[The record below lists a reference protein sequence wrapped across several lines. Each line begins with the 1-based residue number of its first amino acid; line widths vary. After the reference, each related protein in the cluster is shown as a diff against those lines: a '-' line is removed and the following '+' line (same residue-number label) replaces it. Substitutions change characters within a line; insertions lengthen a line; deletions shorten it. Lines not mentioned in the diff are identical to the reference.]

1 MSEQLIQLILFILIY
16 IYNVCQLNYFN
27 KLLTTRFSSRMMI
40 IFLSLFLTLVSM
52 FLITYKIFIP
62 LTYFILSIVLYFS
75 LRLCFTDL
83 KSVIFIICINIVF
96 QLVLTRDIVIGV
108 SSLITNQSMY
118 TLVQDKG
125 NYMLSFCV
133 SRIIVLFILFNFN
146 KLLPLDIA
154 KKILMNI
161 PILKFTILVKGTLVI
176 LMLNSNYID
185 FYSANIKTT
194 TIPLLMNRGIIA
206 LCYYFL
212 LFTQIQQ
219 IKFKEVELNNKLIS
233 LQLEHQEELYKKRDH
248 YAEILRTYNHDFKS
262 VLTNVSY
269 FLDQGDIQKAKE
281 ILKTIDSDIKVI
293 ITENQSYSNRLIVD
307 VILNSLAEKCKQAN
321 IEFNAECLIPEHLS
335 LTDLSLS
342 RIFGNLANNAYEA
355 CIKQDQHDERKIT
368 FKSYIKDDFFIIYT
382 QNSFNGEII
391 IEHNRIRTTKQNKKQ
406 HGVGIESIKN
416 IVESANGIAL
426 FDVNEEKNMFRF
438 YIKIPLSH
446 E

>member
-1 MSEQLIQLILFILIY
+1 
-16 IYNVCQLNYFN
+16 
-27 KLLTTRFSSRMMI
+27 
-40 IFLSLFLTLVSM
+40 M

-62 LTYFILSIVLYFS
+62 LTYFILSIVLYLS
-75 LRLCFTDL
+75 LRLCFTEL

-96 QLVLTRDIVIGV
+96 QLVLTRDIVIGFL
-108 SSLITNQSMY
+108 SLITHQSMY
-118 TLVQDKG
+118 TLVQDQG

-133 SRIIVLFILFNFN
+133 SRIIVLFIMFNFN
-146 KLLPLDIA
+146 KLLPLDVA

-161 PILKFTILVKGTLVI
+161 PILRFTILIKGTLVI
-176 LMLNSNYID
+176 LMLNSNFID

-269 FLDQGDIQKAKE
+269 FLDQGDISKAQE

-293 ITENQSYSNRLIVD
+293 VTENQCYSNRLIVD
-307 VILNSLAEKCKQAN
+307 VILNSLSEKCKQAN

-368 FKSYIKDDFFIIYT
+368 FKSYIKDGVFT
-382 QNSFNGEII
+382 RNG
-391 IEHNRIRTTKQNKKQ
+391 
-406 HGVGIESIKN
+406 
-416 IVESANGIAL
+416 A
-426 FDVNEEKNMFRF
+426 
-438 YIKIPLSH
+438 
-446 E
+446 

>member
-1 MSEQLIQLILFILIY
+1 
-16 IYNVCQLNYFN
+16 
-27 KLLTTRFSSRMMI
+27 
-40 IFLSLFLTLVSM
+40 M

-146 KLLPLDIA
+146 KLLPLDVA

-161 PILKFTILVKGTLVI
+161 PILKFTILIKGTLVI

>member
-1 MSEQLIQLILFILIY
+1 
-16 IYNVCQLNYFN
+16 
-27 KLLTTRFSSRMMI
+27 
-40 IFLSLFLTLVSM
+40 M

-146 KLLPLDIA
+146 KLLPLDVA

-262 VLTNVSY
+262 VLTNISY
-269 FLDQGDIQKAKE
+269 FLDQGDIPKAQE

-293 ITENQSYSNRLIVD
+293 VTENQCYSNRLIVD
-307 VILNSLAEKCKQAN
+307 VILNSLSERCKQAN
-321 IEFNAECLIPEHLS
+321 IEFNAECSIPDHLS
-335 LTDLSLS
+335 LSDLSLS

-391 IEHNRIRTTKQNKKQ
+391 IEHNRIRTT
-406 HGVGIESIKN
+406 
-416 IVESANGIAL
+416 
-426 FDVNEEKNMFRF
+426 
-438 YIKIPLSH
+438 
-446 E
+446 

>member
-146 KLLPLDIA
+146 KLLPLDVA

-262 VLTNVSY
+262 VLTNISY
-269 FLDQGDIQKAKE
+269 FLDQGDIPKAQE

-307 VILNSLAEKCKQAN
+307 VILNYLAEKCKQAN

>member
-321 IEFNAECLIPEHLS
+321 IEFNAECLIPEHFS

-391 IEHNRIRTTKQNKKQ
+391 IEQNKIRTTKRNKKQ

>member
-1 MSEQLIQLILFILIY
+1 
-16 IYNVCQLNYFN
+16 
-27 KLLTTRFSSRMMI
+27 
-40 IFLSLFLTLVSM
+40 M

-62 LTYFILSIVLYFS
+62 LTYFILSIVLYLS
-75 LRLCFTDL
+75 LRLCFTEL

-96 QLVLTRDIVIGV
+96 QLVLTRDIVIGFL
-108 SSLITNQSMY
+108 SLITHQSMY
-118 TLVQDKG
+118 TLVQDQG

-133 SRIIVLFILFNFN
+133 SRIIVLFIMFNFN
-146 KLLPLDIA
+146 KLLPLDVA

-161 PILKFTILVKGTLVI
+161 PILRFTILIKGTLVI
-176 LMLNSNYID
+176 LMLNSNFID

-426 FDVNEEKNMFRF
+426 FDVNDQQNIFRF

>member
-1 MSEQLIQLILFILIY
+1 
-16 IYNVCQLNYFN
+16 
-27 KLLTTRFSSRMMI
+27 
-40 IFLSLFLTLVSM
+40 M

-146 KLLPLDIA
+146 KLLPLDVA

-161 PILKFTILVKGTLVI
+161 PILKFTILIKGTLVI
-176 LMLNSNYID
+176 LMLNSNFID

-426 FDVNEEKNMFRF
+426 FDVNDQQNIFRF

>member
-1 MSEQLIQLILFILIY
+1 
-16 IYNVCQLNYFN
+16 
-27 KLLTTRFSSRMMI
+27 
-40 IFLSLFLTLVSM
+40 M

-146 KLLPLDIA
+146 KLLPLDVA

-382 QNSFNGEII
+382 QNRFNGEII

>member
-1 MSEQLIQLILFILIY
+1 
-16 IYNVCQLNYFN
+16 
-27 KLLTTRFSSRMMI
+27 
-40 IFLSLFLTLVSM
+40 M

-146 KLLPLDIA
+146 KLLPLDVA

-269 FLDQGDIQKAKE
+269 FLDQGDIQTAKE

>member
-1 MSEQLIQLILFILIY
+1 
-16 IYNVCQLNYFN
+16 
-27 KLLTTRFSSRMMI
+27 
-40 IFLSLFLTLVSM
+40 M

-146 KLLPLDIA
+146 KLLPLDVA

-185 FYSANIKTT
+185 FYSANIKTA
-194 TIPLLMNRGIIA
+194 TIPLLMNRVIIGI
-206 LCYYFL
+206 CYYFL

-248 YAEILRTYNHDFKS
+248 YAEILRMYNHDFKS
-262 VLTNVSY
+262 VLTNISY
-269 FLDQGDIQKAKE
+269 FLDQGDIPKAQE

-293 ITENQSYSNRLIVD
+293 VTENQCYSNRLIVD
-307 VILNSLAEKCKQAN
+307 VILNSLSERCKQAN
-321 IEFNAECLIPEHLS
+321 IEFNAECSIPDHLS
-335 LTDLSLS
+335 LSDLSLS
-342 RIFGNLANNAYEA
+342 RIFGNLVNNAYEA
-355 CIKQDQHDERKIT
+355 CIRQDEQEMRKII
-368 FKSYIKDDFFIIYT
+368 FKSYIKDDFFILYT

-391 IEHNRIRTTKQNKKQ
+391 IEQNKIRTTKRNKKQ

>member
-146 KLLPLDIA
+146 KLLPLDVA

-194 TIPLLMNRGIIA
+194 TIPLLMNRVIIG

-248 YAEILRTYNHDFKS
+248 YAEILRMYNHDFKS
-262 VLTNVSY
+262 VLTNISY
-269 FLDQGDIQKAKE
+269 FLDQGDIPKAQE

-293 ITENQSYSNRLIVD
+293 VTENQCYSNRLIVD
-307 VILNSLAEKCKQAN
+307 VILKSLSERCKQAN
-321 IEFNAECLIPEHLS
+321 IEFNAECSIPDHLS
-335 LTDLSLS
+335 LSDLSLS

-355 CIKQDQHDERKIT
+355 CIRQDEQEMRKII
-368 FKSYIKDDFFIIYT
+368 FKSYIKDDFFILYT

-391 IEHNRIRTTKQNKKQ
+391 IEQNKIRTTKRNKKQ

>member
-146 KLLPLDIA
+146 KLLPLDVA

>member
-1 MSEQLIQLILFILIY
+1 
-16 IYNVCQLNYFN
+16 
-27 KLLTTRFSSRMMI
+27 
-40 IFLSLFLTLVSM
+40 M
-52 FLITYKIFIP
+52 FLITYMIFIP

>member
-1 MSEQLIQLILFILIY
+1 
-16 IYNVCQLNYFN
+16 
-27 KLLTTRFSSRMMI
+27 
-40 IFLSLFLTLVSM
+40 M

-146 KLLPLDIA
+146 KLLPLDVA

-248 YAEILRTYNHDFKS
+248 YAEILRMYNHDFKS

-391 IEHNRIRTTKQNKKQ
+391 IEQNKIRTTKRNKKQ

>member
-146 KLLPLDIA
+146 KLLPLDVA

-161 PILKFTILVKGTLVI
+161 PILKFTILIKGTLVI
-176 LMLNSNYID
+176 LMLNSNFID

-426 FDVNEEKNMFRF
+426 FDVNDQQNIFRF

>member
-96 QLVLTRDIVIGV
+96 QLVLTRDIVICV

-146 KLLPLDIA
+146 KLLPLDVA

-248 YAEILRTYNHDFKS
+248 YAEILRMYNHDFKS

>member
-40 IFLSLFLTLVSM
+40 TFLSLFLTLVSM

-146 KLLPLDIA
+146 KLLPLDVA

-194 TIPLLMNRGIIA
+194 TIPLLMNRVIIG

-248 YAEILRTYNHDFKS
+248 YAEILRMYNHDFKS
-262 VLTNVSY
+262 VLTNISY
-269 FLDQGDIQKAKE
+269 FLDQGDIPKAQE

-293 ITENQSYSNRLIVD
+293 VTENQCYSNRLIVD
-307 VILNSLAEKCKQAN
+307 VILK
-321 IEFNAECLIPEHLS
+321 
-335 LTDLSLS
+335 SLS
-342 RIFGNLANNAYEA
+342 E
-355 CIKQDQHDERKIT
+355 
-368 FKSYIKDDFFIIYT
+368 
-382 QNSFNGEII
+382 
-391 IEHNRIRTTKQNKKQ
+391 
-406 HGVGIESIKN
+406 
-416 IVESANGIAL
+416 
-426 FDVNEEKNMFRF
+426 NM
-438 YIKIPLSH
+438 
-446 E
+446 

>member
-1 MSEQLIQLILFILIY
+1 
-16 IYNVCQLNYFN
+16 
-27 KLLTTRFSSRMMI
+27 
-40 IFLSLFLTLVSM
+40 M

-391 IEHNRIRTTKQNKKQ
+391 IEHNRIRTTKRNKKQ

>member
-146 KLLPLDIA
+146 KLLPLDVA

-185 FYSANIKTT
+185 FYSANIKTA
-194 TIPLLMNRGIIA
+194 TIPLLMNRVIIG

-248 YAEILRTYNHDFKS
+248 YAEILRMYNHDFKS

>member
-1 MSEQLIQLILFILIY
+1 
-16 IYNVCQLNYFN
+16 
-27 KLLTTRFSSRMMI
+27 
-40 IFLSLFLTLVSM
+40 M

-133 SRIIVLFILFNFN
+133 SRIIALFILFNFN
-146 KLLPLDIA
+146 KLLPLDVA

-194 TIPLLMNRGIIA
+194 TIPLLMIRGIIA

-269 FLDQGDIQKAKE
+269 FLDQGDIQKAQE
-281 ILKTIDSDIKVI
+281 ILRTIDSDIKVI

-307 VILNSLAEKCKQAN
+307 AILNSLAEKCKQSN

-335 LTDLSLS
+335 LTELSLS

-355 CIKQDQHDERKIT
+355 CIKQDQHDERKII

-391 IEHNRIRTTKQNKKQ
+391 IQHNRIRTTKQNKKQ

-416 IVESANGIAL
+416 IVESANGMAL
-426 FDVNEEKNMFRF
+426 FDINEQKNMFRF

>member
-1 MSEQLIQLILFILIY
+1 
-16 IYNVCQLNYFN
+16 
-27 KLLTTRFSSRMMI
+27 
-40 IFLSLFLTLVSM
+40 M

-62 LTYFILSIVLYFS
+62 LTYFILSIVLYLS
-75 LRLCFTDL
+75 LRLCFTEL

-96 QLVLTRDIVIGV
+96 QLVLTRDIVIGFL
-108 SSLITNQSMY
+108 SLITHQSMY
-118 TLVQDKG
+118 TLVQDQG

-133 SRIIVLFILFNFN
+133 SRIIVLFIMFNFN
-146 KLLPLDIA
+146 KLLPLDVA

-161 PILKFTILVKGTLVI
+161 PILRFTILIKGTLVI
-176 LMLNSNYID
+176 LMLNSNFID

-269 FLDQGDIQKAKE
+269 FLDQGDISKAQE

-293 ITENQSYSNRLIVD
+293 VTENQCYSNRLIVD
-307 VILNSLAEKCKQAN
+307 VILNSLSEKCKQAN

-426 FDVNEEKNMFRF
+426 FDVNDQQNIFRF

>member
-1 MSEQLIQLILFILIY
+1 
-16 IYNVCQLNYFN
+16 
-27 KLLTTRFSSRMMI
+27 
-40 IFLSLFLTLVSM
+40 M

-146 KLLPLDIA
+146 KLLPLDVA

-391 IEHNRIRTTKQNKKQ
+391 IEQNKIRTTKRNKKQ

>member
-1 MSEQLIQLILFILIY
+1 
-16 IYNVCQLNYFN
+16 
-27 KLLTTRFSSRMMI
+27 
-40 IFLSLFLTLVSM
+40 M

-146 KLLPLDIA
+146 KLLPLDVA

-281 ILKTIDSDIKVI
+281 ILRTIDSDIKVI

>member
-307 VILNSLAEKCKQAN
+307 AILNSLAEKCKQSN

-355 CIKQDQHDERKIT
+355 CIKQDQHDERKII

-391 IEHNRIRTTKQNKKQ
+391 IQHNRIRTTKQNKKQ

>member
-391 IEHNRIRTTKQNKKQ
+391 IEHNRIRTTKRNKKQ

>member
-1 MSEQLIQLILFILIY
+1 
-16 IYNVCQLNYFN
+16 
-27 KLLTTRFSSRMMI
+27 
-40 IFLSLFLTLVSM
+40 M

-146 KLLPLDIA
+146 KLLPLDVA

-194 TIPLLMNRGIIA
+194 TIPMLMNRGIIA

-391 IEHNRIRTTKQNKKQ
+391 IEQNKIRTTKRNKKQ

>member
-1 MSEQLIQLILFILIY
+1 
-16 IYNVCQLNYFN
+16 
-27 KLLTTRFSSRMMI
+27 
-40 IFLSLFLTLVSM
+40 M

-146 KLLPLDIA
+146 KLLPLDVA

>member
-1 MSEQLIQLILFILIY
+1 MNEQLIQLILFILIY

-27 KLLTTRFSSRMMI
+27 KLLTPRFSSRIMI
-40 IFLSLFLTLVSM
+40 MFLSLFLTLVSM

-75 LRLCFTDL
+75 LRICFTDL
-83 KSVIFIICINIVF
+83 QSVIFIICINIIF
-96 QLVLTRDIVIGV
+96 QLVLTRDIVIAL
-108 SSLITNQSMY
+108 SSLITHQSMY

-133 SRIIVLFILFNFN
+133 SRIIVLFIMFNFN
-146 KLLPLDIA
+146 KFLPLDVA

-161 PILKFTILVKGTLVI
+161 PILKFSILVKGTLVI
-176 LMLNSNYID
+176 LMLNSNYIN
-185 FYSANIKTT
+185 FYSANIKTAA
-194 TIPLLMNRGIIA
+194 IPMLINRVIIC
-206 LCYYFL
+206 LCYYFI

-248 YAEILRTYNHDFKS
+248 YAKILRTYNHDFKS

-269 FLDQGDIQKAKE
+269 FLDEGDIPKAQE
-281 ILKTIDSDIKVI
+281 ILKTIGSDVKVI
-293 ITENQSYSNRLIVD
+293 IAENQCYSNRLIVD
-307 VILNSLAEKCKQAN
+307 VILNSLSERCKQAN
-321 IEFNAECLIPEHLS
+321 IEFNAECSIPDHLS
-335 LTDLSLS
+335 LSDLSLS

-355 CIKQDQHDERKIT
+355 CIKQNEQEIRKII

-391 IEHNRIRTTKQNKKQ
+391 IEKNKIRTTKRNKKQ

-426 FDVNEEKNMFRF
+426 FDINEQKNIFRF

>member
-1 MSEQLIQLILFILIY
+1 
-16 IYNVCQLNYFN
+16 
-27 KLLTTRFSSRMMI
+27 
-40 IFLSLFLTLVSM
+40 M

>member
-1 MSEQLIQLILFILIY
+1 MSDETPMTI
-16 IYNVCQLNYFN
+16 
-27 KLLTTRFSSRMMI
+27 
-40 IFLSLFLTLVSM
+40 
-52 FLITYKIFIP
+52 
-62 LTYFILSIVLYFS
+62 
-75 LRLCFTDL
+75 
-83 KSVIFIICINIVF
+83 
-96 QLVLTRDIVIGV
+96 
-108 SSLITNQSMY
+108 SLITNQSMY

-146 KLLPLDIA
+146 KLLPLDVA

-194 TIPLLMNRGIIA
+194 TIPLLMNRVIIG

-248 YAEILRTYNHDFKS
+248 YAEILRMYNHDFKS
-262 VLTNVSY
+262 VLTNISY
-269 FLDQGDIQKAKE
+269 FLDQGDIPKAQE

-293 ITENQSYSNRLIVD
+293 VTENQCYSNRLIVD
-307 VILNSLAEKCKQAN
+307 VILKSLSERCKQAN
-321 IEFNAECLIPEHLS
+321 IEFNAECSIPDHLS
-335 LTDLSLS
+335 LSDLSLS
-342 RIFGNLANNAYEA
+342 RIFGNLVNNAYEA
-355 CIKQDQHDERKIT
+355 CIRQDEQEMRKII
-368 FKSYIKDDFFIIYT
+368 FKSYIKDDFFILYT

-391 IEHNRIRTTKQNKKQ
+391 IEQNKIRTTKRNKKQ

>member
-233 LQLEHQEELYKKRDH
+233 LQLEHQKELYKKRDH

-262 VLTNVSY
+262 VLTNISY
-269 FLDQGDIQKAKE
+269 FLDQGDIPKAQE

-355 CIKQDQHDERKIT
+355 CIKQDQHDERKII

-391 IEHNRIRTTKQNKKQ
+391 IQHNRIRTTKQNKKQ

>member
-146 KLLPLDIA
+146 KLLPLDVA

-185 FYSANIKTT
+185 FYSANIKTA
-194 TIPLLMNRGIIA
+194 TIPLLMNRVIIG

-233 LQLEHQEELYKKRDH
+233 LQLEHQEELYKK
-248 YAEILRTYNHDFKS
+248 
-262 VLTNVSY
+262 
-269 FLDQGDIQKAKE
+269 
-281 ILKTIDSDIKVI
+281 
-293 ITENQSYSNRLIVD
+293 
-307 VILNSLAEKCKQAN
+307 
-321 IEFNAECLIPEHLS
+321 
-335 LTDLSLS
+335 
-342 RIFGNLANNAYEA
+342 
-355 CIKQDQHDERKIT
+355 
-368 FKSYIKDDFFIIYT
+368 
-382 QNSFNGEII
+382 
-391 IEHNRIRTTKQNKKQ
+391 
-406 HGVGIESIKN
+406 
-416 IVESANGIAL
+416 
-426 FDVNEEKNMFRF
+426 
-438 YIKIPLSH
+438 
-446 E
+446 

>member
-146 KLLPLDIA
+146 KLLPLDVA

-248 YAEILRTYNHDFKS
+248 YAEILRMYNHDFKS

-391 IEHNRIRTTKQNKKQ
+391 IEQNKIRTTKRNKKQ

>member
-1 MSEQLIQLILFILIY
+1 MSEQLIQLSLFILIY

-146 KLLPLDIA
+146 KLLPLDVA

>member
-1 MSEQLIQLILFILIY
+1 
-16 IYNVCQLNYFN
+16 
-27 KLLTTRFSSRMMI
+27 
-40 IFLSLFLTLVSM
+40 M

-146 KLLPLDIA
+146 KLLPLDVA

-307 VILNSLAEKCKQAN
+307 VILNYLAEKCKQAN

>member
-16 IYNVCQLNYFN
+16 IYNICQLNYFT
-27 KLLTTRFSSRMMI
+27 KLLTPRFSSRLI
-40 IFLSLFLTLVSM
+40 IIVLSLFLTFVSM

-62 LTYFILSIVLYFS
+62 LTYFILSIVLYLS
-75 LRLCFTDL
+75 LRLCFTEL

-96 QLVLTRDIVIGV
+96 QLVLTRDIVIGFL
-108 SSLITNQSMY
+108 SLITHQSMY
-118 TLVQDKG
+118 TLVQDQG

-133 SRIIVLFILFNFN
+133 SRIIVLFIMFNFN
-146 KLLPLDIA
+146 KLLPLDVA

-161 PILKFTILVKGTLVI
+161 PILRFTILIKGTLVI
-176 LMLNSNYID
+176 LMLNSNFID

-269 FLDQGDIQKAKE
+269 FLDQGDISKAQE

-293 ITENQSYSNRLIVD
+293 VTENQCYSNRLIVD
-307 VILNSLAEKCKQAN
+307 VILNSLSEKCKQAN

-426 FDVNEEKNMFRF
+426 FDVNDQQNIFRF

>member
-1 MSEQLIQLILFILIY
+1 
-16 IYNVCQLNYFN
+16 
-27 KLLTTRFSSRMMI
+27 
-40 IFLSLFLTLVSM
+40 M

-146 KLLPLDIA
+146 KLLPLDVA

-194 TIPLLMNRGIIA
+194 TIPMLMNRGIIA

-368 FKSYIKDDFFIIYT
+368 FKSYIKDDFFILYT

-391 IEHNRIRTTKQNKKQ
+391 IEQNKIRTTKRNKKQ

>member
-1 MSEQLIQLILFILIY
+1 
-16 IYNVCQLNYFN
+16 
-27 KLLTTRFSSRMMI
+27 
-40 IFLSLFLTLVSM
+40 M

-146 KLLPLDIA
+146 KLLPLDVA

-161 PILKFTILVKGTLVI
+161 PILKFTILIKGTLVI
-176 LMLNSNYID
+176 LMLNSNFID

-391 IEHNRIRTTKQNKKQ
+391 IEQNKIRTTKRNKKQ
-406 HGVGIESIKN
+406 HSVGIESIKN

-426 FDVNEEKNMFRF
+426 FDVNDQQNIFRF